1 MASSEKPD
9 FIEIDEKTPFVEL
22 TEGPDASGTAGK
34 TDGAGSDEPLGM
46 VKISAPESTGPRRAL
61 SLPQSGQIYSG
72 NDEDAAPRKVLP
84 VNRPMRKLPFG
95 SVTFIGLL
103 VVIAAFGNRVDEVRK
118 QTLATL
124 ASKLYSN
131 SQGYV
136 ETVSDLSWFYRQ
148 NRNLPAAKAALN
160 KGIAELAANNQDKG
174 AKGALLRLRLAS
186 IAFQEKDEVEARNL
200 ANTALSMI
208 SKGGTYVPYETPLM
222 LYQVA
227 WHLDNNGDYT
237 TALPLNLKAIE
248 LWPNNRPIYR
258 SSVQY
263 DIGFEY
269 NRLKQYEKAEGYLKQ
284 ALSQSLSWGDDDDN
298 VRSFLQL
305 GTSQLGQRKYP
316 EAEINLNSAL
326 RMQQN
331 LSNRKRDTQ
340 LAQIYSELGK
350 VRAAQGDLLMAR
362 KHLEQ
367 ADETLKTKRSSAYH
381 FLNNQHALANLYRDL
396 GETNLAKPIYE
407 SLLSRLRDGERGPD
421 IKDVQR
427 DVDLMRAK
435 TGGG

>member
-9 FIEIDEKTPFVEL
+9 FIEIDEKTPSVKL
-22 TEGPDASGTAGK
+22 TEGPDASDSSGKTAGADNEK
-34 TDGAGSDEPLGM
+34 SSGAQ
-46 VKISAPESTGPRRAL
+46 SAAAETTGPRPAF
-61 SLPQSGQIYSG
+61 SLAQGAQNHYANG
-72 NDEDAAPRKVLP
+72 DNAVAKKVLP

-95 SVTFIGLL
+95 PVTFIGLL
-103 VVIAAFGNRVDEVRK
+103 VVLSTFGNQIDEMRK
-118 QTLATL
+118 QTLAAL
-124 ASKLYSN
+124 AGKLYLN

-160 KGIAELAANNQDKG
+160 KGLATLAANDQDKG
-174 AKGALLRLRLAS
+174 AKGALLRLRLVS
-186 IAFQEKDEVEARNL
+186 IAFQEKDEEAGRAL

-208 SKGGTYVPYETPLM
+208 NKGGTYVPYETPLL
-222 LYQVA
+222 LYLAA
-227 WHLDNNGDYT
+227 WNLDNYWDYK

-248 LWPNNRPIYR
+248 LWPNNRPNYR

-298 VRSFLQL
+298 VRRFLQL
-305 GTSQLGQRKYP
+305 GISQLGQKKYP
-316 EAEINLNSAL
+316 EAETNLNSAL
-326 RMQQN
+326 RMQQT
-331 LSNRKRDTQ
+331 LSRRKKDTQ

-362 KHLEQ
+362 KYLER
-367 ADETLKTKRSSAYH
+367 AAETLKSKRNSAYH
-381 FLNNQHALANLYRDL
+381 YLLNQHALANLYRDI
-396 GETNLAKPIYE
+396 GETNLATPIYE